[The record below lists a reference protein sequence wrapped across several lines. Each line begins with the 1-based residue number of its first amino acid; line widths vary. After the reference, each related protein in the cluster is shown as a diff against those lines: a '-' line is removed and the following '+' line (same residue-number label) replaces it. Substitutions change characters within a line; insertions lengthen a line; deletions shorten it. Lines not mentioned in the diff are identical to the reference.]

1 MVGAPSGPTSA
12 SISSG
17 VLFNDTA
24 GRPLHAHGAG
34 IVPPDSHPAGEGGKF
49 YMVGT
54 SRKLPPSWLSEGVNL
69 YSSYDL
75 EAWRFEATIF
85 RTAQVAHLVGKA
97 PARVERPKILYNGD
111 PQSRHRYVMWF
122 HLDDAAFSLG
132 FVGVATAKSITG
144 PYSFLAGWRPDGQR
158 SLDMTVFIEPRAGAL
173 NPARKYE
180 PAAAWLARSVDNR
193 YVGFSR
199 LTADMLNT
207 TKEGIVSRGPRCEG
221 VAPWLD
227 SGATPQPAWSM
238 LCSHVTGW
246 HANPAIFVRSDSP
259 SLASAN
265 WSGAPR
271 PSYPVR
277 ATPVWC
283 FARRRSLFAPVLC
296 SQRRSATRRTRRSRA
311 TRSQRT
317 CCGTHTP
324 TGARSQCTWATDGTR
339 APRARPALW
348 AARRTCG
355 CRWCATR
362 VTRRDGRCRGCTG
375 SGMGPGGGAWRT
387 TSSRRRAFLSCLR
400 PCNKS

>member
-54 SRKLPPSWLSEGVNL
+54 SRKLPPTWLSDGINL

-75 EAWRFEATIF
+75 EAWSFEATIF
-85 RTAQVAHLVGKA
+85 QAKQVAHVVAKGA
-97 PARVERPKILYNGD
+97 PRVERPKILYNGD
-111 PQSRHRYVMWF
+111 PQARHRYVMWF

-246 HANPAIFVRSDSP
+246 HANPAIFVRSESP

-265 WSGAPR
+265 WSGAR
-271 PSYPVR
+271 YPSYPYRV
-277 ATPVWC
+277 TPVWC
-283 FARRRSLFAPVLC
+283 FARLRRLF
-296 SQRRSATRRTRRSRA
+296 RSRTVLA
-311 TRSQRT
+311 APLGNPTHSPVSCDSQSTYVLRHTYADGRT
-317 CCGTHTP
+317 LTMYMGDRWNEGSESAPGSVGGASYVWLPMVRNASDP
-324 TGARSQCTWATDGTR
+324 TGWSMPRLHGQWNGTGR
-339 APRARPALW
+339 WRVADYLEPAPHLPELPEA
-348 AARRTCG
+348 
-355 CRWCATR
+355 
-362 VTRRDGRCRGCTG
+362 V
-375 SGMGPGGGAWRT
+375 
-387 TSSRRRAFLSCLR
+387 
-400 PCNKS
+400 